1 MREWIGPRRAASACG
16 GEFASTLPPASQKPS
31 GPLCHGAQSVSD
43 MNAVLLAGT
52 RQTREGAGR
61 TSGVGPP
68 DITSILRRGPDLCDA
83 RAPWS
88 RRHSAHNEP
97 PWEPPQRGHPNPGTA
112 HRQRCSPLPR
122 PPLPP
127 RPCPIA
133 RRSPLSARAS
143 PPGDLPAC
151 RAPVNYSH
159 EAHRGPPAESDV
171 HSTRF
176 QGHRHSRRRQDG
188 QVKNVTDDGRER
200 PRVHRYSRGRRRPV
214 KMKMIEDDGPSTR
227 SQHQTLLDLTSSF
240 PPCRFPKA
248 SRGANWVM
256 ATSSG

>member
-16 GEFASTLPPASQKPS
+16 GEFASTLPPASQKSS

-61 TSGVGPP
+61 TSGVGSP
-68 DITSILRRGPDLCDA
+68 DITSILRRGPDLRDA

-88 RRHSAHNEP
+88 RRHRAHNEP

-112 HRQRCSPLPR
+112 HRQRTSPLLW

-127 RPCPIA
+127 RPLSNRPPVPSLGSREPSRRPA
-133 RRSPLSARAS
+133 SMPSAGQLQPRGAQGPARWERRSQHS
-143 PPGDLPAC
+143 LP
-151 RAPVNYSH
+151 RS
-159 EAHRGPPAESDV
+159 
-171 HSTRF
+171 
-176 QGHRHSRRRQDG
+176 RHSRRRQDG

-214 KMKMIEDDGPSTR
+214 KMRIICGR
-227 SQHQTLLDLTSSF
+227 IDLILARHSKN
-240 PPCRFPKA
+240 R
-248 SRGANWVM
+248 WD
-256 ATSSG
+256 

>member
-1 MREWIGPRRAASACG
+1 MREWIGPRGAASACG
-16 GEFASTLPPASQKPS
+16 GEFASTLPPASQKSS

-61 TSGVGPP
+61 TSGVGSP
-68 DITSILRRGPDLCDA
+68 DITSILRRGPTCRTPEHPGAVDTGHTTSHHGNPLSGGILIQA
-83 RAPWS
+83 QRIGNALAPSSGPRSLRA
-88 RRHSAHNEP
+88 
-97 PWEPPQRGHPNPGTA
+97 
-112 HRQRCSPLPR
+112 
-122 PPLPP
+122 
-127 RPCPIA
+127 PCPIA

-143 PPGDLPAC
+143 PPGALPAC
-151 RAPVNYSH
+151 AAPVNYSH

-200 PRVHRYSRGRRRPV
+200 PCVHRYSRGRRRPV
-214 KMKMIEDDGPSTR
+214 KMRIICGR
-227 SQHQTLLDLTSSF
+227 IDLILARHSKN
-240 PPCRFPKA
+240 R
-248 SRGANWVM
+248 WD
-256 ATSSG
+256 